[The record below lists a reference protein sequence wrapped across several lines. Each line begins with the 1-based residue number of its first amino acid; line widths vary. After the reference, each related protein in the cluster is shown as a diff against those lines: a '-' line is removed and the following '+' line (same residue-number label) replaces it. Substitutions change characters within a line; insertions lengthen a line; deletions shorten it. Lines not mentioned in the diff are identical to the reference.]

1 LGEVDGH
8 VTVEYYVNQA
18 GYDANA
24 KGKLDAWRKTGNAII
39 GLHGG
44 VAYAFTKQ
52 QQLFLELRLL
62 QLLGATALGG
72 AINIGYGFGL

>member
-1 LGEVDGH
+1 MLV
-8 VTVEYYVNQA
+8 
-18 GYDANA
+18 
-24 KGKLDAWRKTGNAII
+24 

-52 QQLFLELRLL
+52 HQLFLELRLL

-72 AINIGYGFGL
+72 AVNVGYGFGL